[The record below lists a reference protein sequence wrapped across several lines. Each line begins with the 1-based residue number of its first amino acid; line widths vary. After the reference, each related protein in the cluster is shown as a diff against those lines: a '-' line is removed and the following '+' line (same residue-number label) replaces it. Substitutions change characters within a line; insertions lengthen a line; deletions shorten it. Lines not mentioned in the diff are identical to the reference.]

1 MHLAVLSLYL
11 NFETFGP
18 SQDGMRR
25 GTVRLGRAA
34 FRQEKLITNLAEH
47 FFASVTRDFCRHSVD
62 VKNPTVSAHKHHGLR
77 ETFENSAIESL
88 RLLGRSPRATRS
100 PFGGLSAQQLRPK
113 IGFFERSR

>member
-1 MHLAVLSLYL
+1 VAFSGIARVLLL
-11 NFETFGP
+11 W
-18 SQDGMRR
+18 
-25 GTVRLGRAA
+25 RLPVAGICSSIMSAQA
-34 FRQEKLITNLAEH
+34 DLAEQ